1 MNFNTTSKNDEK
13 DDENENTNEILKTM
27 SIEMNSIK

>member
-1 MNFNTTSKNDEK
+1 MNLNTTSKND
-13 DDENENTNEILKTM
+13 DRDNENENTNEILKTM

>member
-1 MNFNTTSKNDEK
+1 MNFNTTSKNDDK
-13 DDENENTNEILKTM
+13 DNENENTNEILKTM

>member
-1 MNFNTTSKNDEK
+1 MNFNTSSKNDEK